1 MGYHFWIFVITA
13 SYIANL
19 ANIYISNEKIRVG
32 IATIDDANTQSANV
46 CVMTGG
52 GAFNTNNGQGR
63 CFDCYISGTPYDI
76 ANLTYASTQLVSVN
90 SGDTLLHTC
99 SIIIVLPPTL
109 PSSPNTLP
117 FAGSHRSISID
128 RSNDCMKNVRASN
141 RISQT
146 ILQKFST
153 ASTTD
158 LVRVP

>member
-90 SGDTLLHTC
+90 SGDILLHTFA
-99 SIIIVLPPTL
+99 IIIVLPPTL
-109 PSSPNTLP
+109 PSPNTLP
-117 FAGSHRSISID
+117 FAGSHRLID
-128 RSNDCMKNVRASN
+128 RSNDCLKNIRASY

-146 ILQKFST
+146 TLQKFST